1 MNKNNEILNIICQNM
16 HCCMHYFI
24 NNKIDFIHCVL
35 SQLKA
40 WFYIKK
46 SIINEYYEVLK
57 YKENSKY
64 TLILNA
70 LSKNIKWKKNYLM
83 FNDIIKLYN

>member
-1 MNKNNEILNIICQNM
+1 MNKNNEILKIICQNM

-24 NNKIDFIHCVL
+24 NNKIYFIHCVL
-35 SQLKA
+35 PQLKA

-57 YKENSKY
+57 YKENSKN

-83 FNDIIKLYN
+83 FNDIIELYN